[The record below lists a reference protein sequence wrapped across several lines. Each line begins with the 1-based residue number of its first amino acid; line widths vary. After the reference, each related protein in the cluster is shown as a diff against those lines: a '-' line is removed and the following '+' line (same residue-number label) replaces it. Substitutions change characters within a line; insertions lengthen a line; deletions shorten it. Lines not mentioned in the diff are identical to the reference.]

1 MPSNKIAE
9 RLFFS
14 AMWPLFSQRPYRSV
28 FYCKAIVS
36 MYRGNKRLAG
46 ATGGRWLRSR
56 ARLASV
62 SRHPT
67 ALAAHIL
74 HAASAM
80 QNGLLVGHIVYGHFS
95 GGGPR
100 APLPCRHLPP
110 FCRPQASRC
119 SVWGPGGK
127 TPALAIPACG
137 SGWMLRSF
145 QPRGG
150 AARLKTV
157 LLLYLDTKKAPCE
170 NKVPDTH
177 NVIPSEMSWI
187 SLSLPVKAA
196 SSSL

>member
-1 MPSNKIAE
+1 MQSNSINVQRQQALG
-9 RLFFS
+9 RGHRRALAAFS
-14 AMWPLFSQRPYRSV
+14 GSAF
-28 FYCKAIVS
+28 
-36 MYRGNKRLAG
+36 
-46 ATGGRWLRSR
+46 
-56 ARLASV
+56 V
-62 SRHPT
+62 SRHPA

-80 QNGLLVGHIVYGHFS
+80 QTGLPVGHIVYGHFS

-100 APLPCRHLPP
+100 APLPCRPLPP
-110 FCRPQASRC
+110 FCLRQKPGPAGSTLTCGFCRPQASHC
-119 SVWGPGGK
+119 SAWGPGGQP
-127 TPALAIPACG
+127 PALAIPACG
-137 SGWMLRSF
+137 SGWVLRSF
-145 QPRGG
+145 QPRSG

-170 NKVPDTH
+170 NKVPDTY